1 VLAPTGGPSLLGLI
15 VLAIPLLGLVLLL
28 AVPAADG
35 VWEHHP
41 SHFWL
46 VLGTAAIAAT
56 IGWSIGVTA
65 RQRGDARLFLVS
77 LAFLSA
83 ASFLGLHA
91 LATPQV
97 LLDTST
103 AGFVLATPVG
113 LLLAAVFAGWSAVDL
128 DGERAHRVL
137 TRARALRG
145 AVVVAVALWAVWS
158 LASIPPLDDPSPPES
173 GSPALVALAVP
184 TLVLYAFAAWRYFRL
199 GRARRAHLAFA
210 VGAAWILL
218 GEAMVAVSFADNWR
232 ASWWDGHVLMLVA
245 FATGADVARRLPE
258 PERFEDLYLD
268 EVVGATRSVSL
279 LFADLEGYTTFS
291 EAHPSDAVQAMLNTY
306 FDAVEPAVIAAGGR
320 VDRYIGDAV
329 MVTFNVTTYQPD
341 HALRA
346 ARAGLAL
353 QTAAAEVGRA
363 HPDWPRF
370 RVGINTGPA
379 TVGVIGGERTRGYSV
394 VGDTVNLAA
403 RLEGLAPAGGVV
415 LTAATLRE
423 ITGARVSA
431 LGTSTVKGR
440 AAPVDVW
447 QLDGLDAPSG

>member
-1 VLAPTGGPSLLGLI
+1 MPDS
-15 VLAIPLLGLVLLL
+15 
-28 AVPAADG
+28 
-35 VWEHHP
+35 
-41 SHFWL
+41 
-46 VLGTAAIAAT
+46 
-56 IGWSIGVTA
+56 
-65 RQRGDARLFLVS
+65 
-77 LAFLSA
+77 
-83 ASFLGLHA
+83 
-91 LATPQV
+91 
-97 LLDTST
+97 
-103 AGFVLATPVG
+103 
-113 LLLAAVFAGWSAVDL
+113 
-128 DGERAHRVL
+128 
-137 TRARALRG
+137 
-145 AVVVAVALWAVWS
+145 
-158 LASIPPLDDPSPPES
+158 
-173 GSPALVALAVP
+173 
-184 TLVLYAFAAWRYFRL
+184 
-199 GRARRAHLAFA
+199 
-210 VGAAWILL
+210 
-218 GEAMVAVSFADNWR
+218 
-232 ASWWDGHVLMLVA
+232 
-245 FATGADVARRLPE
+245 
-258 PERFEDLYLD
+258 ERFGDLYLD
-268 EVVGATRSVSL
+268 EVAGGTRDVTV
-279 LFADLEGYTTFS
+279 LFADLMGFTSWS
-291 EAHPSDAVQAMLNTY
+291 ENHESDVVQAMLNAY
-306 FDAVEPAVIAAGGR
+306 FAAVIPEVRDEGGR
-320 VDRYIGDAV
+320 IDRYIGDAV